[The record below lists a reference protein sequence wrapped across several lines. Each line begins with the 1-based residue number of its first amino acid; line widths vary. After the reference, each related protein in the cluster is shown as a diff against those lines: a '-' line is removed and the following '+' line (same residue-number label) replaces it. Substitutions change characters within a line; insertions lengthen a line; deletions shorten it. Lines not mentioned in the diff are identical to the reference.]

1 MNDIAPTS
9 HIDPE
14 ARLGRDLKIG
24 PGAFVGANVILRDG
38 CEIGQNATVQGPAVI
53 GEGCRIFPNAVVGLE
68 AQVVDLPQDS
78 GGVEIGAGTTIRET
92 ATVHRSMHPDQNTT
106 IGRKCYIMVGA
117 HVGHD
122 CHVGD
127 EVILVNHCSLGG
139 HAEVGSNSFISNF
152 IGVHQRMRIG
162 EGVILVGPIAVRK
175 DAPPFVKMAGAP
187 FRVVG
192 LNVVGLRRRGVSAEV
207 RAEIKRA
214 YGILFNEP
222 GTIAQ
227 KIEKIEAQAPLGAE
241 IQSVVE
247 FVRNSKNGIY
257 QGRV

>member
-1 MNDIAPTS
+1 M
-9 HIDPE
+9 
-14 ARLGRDLKIG
+14 G
-24 PGAFVGANVILRDG
+24 PNVVLRDG
-38 CEIGQNATVQGPAVI
+38 CEIGQNATIQGPAVI
-53 GEGCRIFPNAVVGLE
+53 GEGCRIFPNAVIGLE
-68 AQVVDLPQDS
+68 AQVVDLQLDS

-92 ATVHRSMHPDQNTT
+92 VTIHRSMHQGQNTV

-122 CHVGD
+122 SRVGD

-139 HAEVGSNSFISNF
+139 HAEVGDNSFISNF

-162 EGVILVGPIAVRK
+162 EGVILVGPVAVRK
-175 DAPPFVKMAGAP
+175 DVPPFVKMAGAP

-214 YGILFNEP
+214 YGILFNGP
-222 GTIAQ
+222 GTMAQ
-227 KIEKIEAQAPLGAE
+227 KIEEIEAQASLGAE
-241 IQSVVE
+241 IRSVVE
-247 FVRNSKNGIY
+247 FVRNSKNGVY

>member
-1 MNDIAPTS
+1 MQS
-9 HIDPE
+9 
-14 ARLGRDLKIG
+14 
-24 PGAFVGANVILRDG
+24 
-38 CEIGQNATVQGPAVI
+38 
-53 GEGCRIFPNAVVGLE
+53 
-68 AQVVDLPQDS
+68 DS

-92 ATVHRSMHPDQNTT
+92 ATIHRSMHQGQNTV

-122 CHVGD
+122 CRVGD

-139 HAEVGSNSFISNF
+139 HAEVGDNSFISNF

-162 EGVILVGPIAVRK
+162 EGVILVGPVAVRK
-175 DAPPFVKMAGAP
+175 DVPPFVKMAGAP

-214 YGILFNEP
+214 YGILFNGP
-222 GTIAQ
+222 GTMAQ
-227 KIEKIEAQAPLGAE
+227 KIEEIEAQAPLGAE
-241 IQSVVE
+241 IRSVVE

>member
-1 MNDIAPTS
+1 M
-9 HIDPE
+9 
-14 ARLGRDLKIG
+14 
-24 PGAFVGANVILRDG
+24 GANVILRDG
-38 CEIGQNATVQGPAVI
+38 CEIGQNATIQGPAIV
-53 GEGCRIFPNAVVGLE
+53 GEGCRIFPNAVIGLE
-68 AQVVDLPQDS
+68 AQVVDLQSAS

-92 ATVHRSMHPDQNTT
+92 ATIHRSMYQGQNTI

-122 CHVGD
+122 SRVGD
-127 EVILVNHCSLGG
+127 EVVLVNHCSLGG
-139 HAEVGSNSFISNF
+139 HAEVGDHSFISNF

-175 DAPPFVKMAGAP
+175 DVPPFVKMAGAP

-207 RAEIKRA
+207 RAEIKRV
-214 YGILFNEP
+214 YGILFDAP
-222 GTIAQ
+222 GTMAQ
-227 KIEKIEAQAPLGAE
+227 KIEEIQAQATLGAE
-241 IQSVVE
+241 IRSVLE